1 MRTSLARLGMGFG
14 NLGVTV
20 RGTTKYH
27 LSPMEQR
34 AFAGAIS
41 QGLPN
46 IFWRARKSFFTVVP
60 PFILSYLIFTE
71 TEKEHDRLGNN
82 STVRCSV
89 QFVLPLF
96 YSLNVQSQS
105 HI

>member
-1 MRTSLARLGMGFG
+1 MGTREKSPHGNMRTSLARLGMGFG

-41 QGLPN
+41 TGIPN
-46 IFWRARKSFFTVVP
+46 TLWRMRTSFFTVVP
-60 PFILSYLIFTE
+60 PFVISYLIYDAA
-71 TEKEHDRLGNN
+71 EKEHERLMRKQPG
-82 STVRCSV
+82 
-89 QFVLPLF
+89 QFDHE
-96 YSLNVQSQS
+96 S
-105 HI
+105 

>member
-41 QGLPN
+41 
-46 IFWRARKSFFTVVP
+46 T
-60 PFILSYLIFTE
+60 
-71 TEKEHDRLGNN
+71 GN
-82 STVRCSV
+82 V
-89 QFVLPLF
+89 
-96 YSLNVQSQS
+96 Y
-105 HI
+105 I

>member
-41 QGLPN
+41 TGNVYIKYFSHLLKWVSGIPN
-46 IFWRARKSFFTVVP
+46 TLWRMRTSFFTVVP
-60 PFILSYLIFTE
+60 PFVISYLIYDAA
-71 TEKEHDRLGNN
+71 EKEHDR
-82 STVRCSV
+82 
-89 QFVLPLF
+89 
-96 YSLNVQSQS
+96 
-105 HI
+105 

>member
-41 QGLPN
+41 TGIPN
-46 IFWRARKSFFTVVP
+46 TLWRMRTSFFTVVP
-60 PFILSYLIFTE
+60 PFVISYLIYDAA
-71 TEKEHDRLGNN
+71 EKEHDRLMRKQPG
-82 STVRCSV
+82 
-89 QFVLPLF
+89 QFDHEV
-96 YSLNVQSQS
+96 
-105 HI
+105 